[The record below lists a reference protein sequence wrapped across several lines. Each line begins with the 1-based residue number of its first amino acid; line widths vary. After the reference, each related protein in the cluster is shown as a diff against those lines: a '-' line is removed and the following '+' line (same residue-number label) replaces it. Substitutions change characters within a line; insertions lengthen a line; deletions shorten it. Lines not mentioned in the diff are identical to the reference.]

1 MTATTM
7 NTTPLGVA
15 ALPQDV
21 GQMLADAGA
30 QVANCLQCRKCSN
43 GCPVADRADIQ
54 PHQMARMVQL
64 GQVEQLLTSRAI
76 WECTSCQTCVTR
88 CPQKVDV
95 AALQD
100 ALRRWSRSH
109 GKVVAGTTV
118 PVFNDIFL
126 NTVRRNGRMYEM
138 GLMAEFKLRTRRF
151 MDDVAKFPMML
162 LKGKLALLPTLVRG
176 AAERR
181 RMFKVS
187 RDAGGKVR

>member
-7 NTTPLGVA
+7 NTTPLAVA

-54 PHQMARMVQL
+54 PHQMARMIQL
-64 GQVEQLLTSRAI
+64 GKVDELLTSRAI
-76 WECTSCQTCVTR
+76 WECLSCQTCATR

-95 AALQD
+95 AARQD
-100 ALRRWSRSH
+100 ALRRMSRAQ

-126 NTVRRNGRMYEM
+126 RTVQRQGRMYEM

-162 LKGKLALLPTLVRG
+162 LKGKLALLPTFVRG

-181 RMFKVS
+181 RLFKIS
-187 RDAGGKVR
+187 REAGGKVR